1 MANSLLTPN
10 VIAKEAL
17 LQLENSMV
25 MGNLV
30 HRDFKKEFVKVGG
43 TVTVRKPIIFNA
55 SDGATRVNQD
65 ISEQSTTLTVGSRKH
80 VSWNFSS
87 QDLTL
92 TIDEYPKR
100 YIKPAMSALA
110 NQVDMDLCSQFSSVY
125 RAVGTAGTTPS
136 TFASVAAAGQKLD
149 EAACPPEDRR
159 LVVNPAGYWSLAGSL
174 LTLYN
179 QNIVKEAAQKGYL
192 GRFANFETYMDQNI
206 TKQTKGVA
214 TGTPVSNGANQTGG
228 TIVTNGWTA
237 STTGILKAG
246 DIITFAGVYEVN
258 PQSKLSTGSLK
269 QFVVTSDVN
278 SDSSG
283 NATIPVSPALVTSGN
298 YQNGSGPIANS
309 SAITIVNT
317 HAANLAFHK
326 NAFALVMVP
335 LELPDGAPFKA
346 QESYNGMSVRVV
358 KDYDVANDVEIIRL
372 DIMYGVAAIYPEL
385 AVRLLG

>member
-10 VIAKEAL
+10 IIAKEAL
-17 LQLENSMV
+17 LQLENNMV

-30 HRDFKKEFVKVGG
+30 HRDYKKEFVKVGG

-65 ISEQSTTLTVGSRKH
+65 VSEQSTTLTIGSRKH

-92 TIDEYPKR
+92 TIDEYSKR
-100 YIKPAMSALA
+100 YIKPAMVALA
-110 NQVDMDLCSQFSSVY
+110 NQVDIDLCNQFTSVY
-125 RAVGTAGTTPS
+125 RATGTAGTTPS
-136 TFASVAAAGQKLD
+136 TFANVASAGQKLD
-149 EAACPPEDRR
+149 EAACPQDERR
-159 LVVNPAGYWSLAGSL
+159 LVVNPAAYWSLAGSL

-179 QNIVKEAAQKGYL
+179 QQIVKEAAQKGYL

-214 TGTPVSNGANQTGG
+214 TGTPVSNGTNQTGSS
-228 TIVTNGWTA
+228 IITNGWTI
-237 STTGILKAG
+237 STTGILNAG
-246 DIITFAGVYEVN
+246 DIITFAGVFEVN
-258 PQSKLSTGSLK
+258 PQSKLSTGALK
-269 QFVVTSDVN
+269 QFVVTSAVN
-278 SDSSG
+278 SDGSG
-283 NATIPVSPALVTSGN
+283 NATIPVSPALVTTGN
-298 YQNGSGPIANS
+298 YQNGSAAIANG
-309 SAITIVNT
+309 SAIVVVGT

-358 KDYDVANDVEIIRL
+358 KDYDVANDLEIIRL

-385 AVRLLG
+385 SCRLLG